1 MQKVKL
7 DPAKSH
13 EEYLKNF
20 KEKKFDS
27 IPLPTNLPPLNVK
40 PQVEFT
46 VTVIY
51 RLQLVTLSVLYCIK
65 GTIPRPNRRSK
76 TAL

>member
-1 MQKVKL
+1 MEYRMQKVKL

-40 PQVEFT
+40 PQV
-46 VTVIY
+46 
-51 RLQLVTLSVLYCIK
+51 
-65 GTIPRPNRRSK
+65 
-76 TAL
+76 

>member
-1 MQKVKL
+1 MEYRMQKVKL

-40 PQVEFT
+40 PQVVFSYSCLLI
-46 VTVIY
+46 VTDNIICVIY
-51 RLQLVTLSVLYCIK
+51 
-65 GTIPRPNRRSK
+65 
-76 TAL
+76 